1 VGISPRQDERV
12 GLVVLAAGVG
22 TRMHSLIPKPLHTVA
37 GIPMVARVLRAGDG
51 ARPDARVLVVGP
63 QSADLTPRLES
74 WDGIVTVVQDP
85 PRGTGDAVK
94 CAMTALPDVD
104 CLVVLY
110 SDHPLL
116 ESATVGKLLAGL
128 RVSAAKVAILTA
140 ILDDP
145 AGYGRI
151 VRDADRQPVGI
162 AERRDDDVAMRIGP
176 TEINTGLMAL
186 DAHWVRQALDRIRP
200 SGATGELYL
209 TDLVSIA
216 AAQARDNEPWPVTIV
231 PGESDDAL
239 GVNDRADLARAE
251 SRAWERKRQRL
262 MREGVTMRL
271 PETIVVDEDV
281 RVGADTAILPYS
293 HLSGATVVGS
303 ACVIG
308 PSAVVADSRLGDRV
322 IVRSSTVEDSEIAD
336 DADVGPYSH
345 VRAGSEIGPRA
356 HVGNFAE
363 LKNAHLAPGV
373 KVGHF
378 SYIGDAAVGA
388 ETNIGAGTV
397 TANFDGAQKHRT
409 DIGARA
415 FIGSDTI
422 LRAPI
427 SIGDDAR
434 TGAGSV
440 VTKDVP
446 AGATVVGVP
455 ARLVTSGR
463 GRKIAAAGEVE
474 KSASGK
480 TALTDLPTHRLTDS
494 K

>member
-1 VGISPRQDERV
+1 
-12 GLVVLAAGVG
+12 
-22 TRMHSLIPKPLHTVA
+22 M
-37 GIPMVARVLRAGDG
+37 
-51 ARPDARVLVVGP
+51 
-63 QSADLTPRLES
+63 
-74 WDGIVTVVQDP
+74 
-85 PRGTGDAVK
+85 
-94 CAMTALPDVD
+94 
-104 CLVVLY
+104 
-110 SDHPLL
+110 
-116 ESATVGKLLAGL
+116 
-128 RVSAAKVAILTA
+128 
-140 ILDDP
+140 
-145 AGYGRI
+145 
-151 VRDADRQPVGI
+151 GI
-162 AERRDDDVAMRIGP
+162 AERRDDDAGMRIGP
-176 TEINTGLMAL
+176 TEINAGLMAL
-186 DAHWVRQALDRIRP
+186 DAQWARRALDQIHP

-216 AAQARDNEPWPVTIV
+216 VAEAQDDEPWPVTAV
-231 PGESDDAL
+231 AGEPDDAL

-271 PETIVVDEDV
+271 PETIVIDEDV
-281 RVGADTAILPYS
+281 RVGGDTVILPYS
-293 HLSGATVVGS
+293 QLSGATVVGS
-303 ACVIG
+303 GCVIG
-308 PSAVVADSRLGDRV
+308 PSAVIVDSRLGDRV
-322 IVRSSTVEDSEIAD
+322 IVRSSTVEDSVIAD

-363 LKNAHLAPGV
+363 IKNARLASGV

-378 SYIGDAAVGA
+378 SYIGDAAIGE

-397 TANFDGAQKHRT
+397 TANFDGARKHQT

-446 AGATVVGVP
+446 DGATVVGVP
-455 ARLVTSGR
+455 ARLMRPTSAR
-463 GRKIAAAGEVE
+463 PSAAA
-474 KSASGK
+474 
-480 TALTDLPTHRLTDS
+480 
-494 K
+494 

>member
-1 VGISPRQDERV
+1 
-12 GLVVLAAGVG
+12 
-22 TRMHSLIPKPLHTVA
+22 
-37 GIPMVARVLRAGDG
+37 MVARVLRAGDG

-63 QSADLTPRLES
+63 RTADLVSRLGPPT
-74 WDGIVTVVQDP
+74 GIVTVVQDP

-94 CAMTALPDVD
+94 RALTALPRVD
-104 CLVVLY
+104 RLVVLY

-116 ESATVGKLLAGL
+116 EPLTVAKLLAEL
-128 RVSAAKVAILTA
+128 RASGARVAILTA
-140 ILDDP
+140 ILEDS

-151 VRDADRQPVGI
+151 VRDADRRPVGI
-162 AERRDDDVAMRIGP
+162 AERRDDDADLRVGP

-186 DAHWVRQALDRIRP
+186 DAGWARQALDQIHP
-200 SGATGELYL
+200 SGSTGELYL

-216 AAQARDNEPWPVTIV
+216 VAAAQDGEPWPVTAV
-231 PGESDDAL
+231 TGEPDDAL
-239 GVNDRADLARAE
+239 GVNDRADLAHAE

-262 MREGVTMRL
+262 LCEGVTMRL
-271 PETIVVDEDV
+271 PETIVIDEDV
-281 RVGADTAILPYS
+281 RVGADSVILPHS
-293 HLSGATVVGS
+293 QLSGATVVGS
-303 ACVIG
+303 GCVIG
-308 PSAVVADSRLGDRV
+308 PSAVIVNSRLGDGV
-322 IVRSSTVEDSEIAD
+322 IVRSSTVENSAIAD
-336 DADVGPYSH
+336 DTDVGPYSH

-363 LKNAHLAPGV
+363 IKNAHLAKGV

-378 SYIGDAAVGA
+378 SYIGDAAVGEEA
-388 ETNIGAGTV
+388 NIGAGTV
-397 TANFDGAQKHRT
+397 TANFDGARKYRT

-446 AGATVVGVP
+446 DGATVVGVP
-455 ARLVTSGR
+455 ARLVAPGR
-463 GRKIAAAGEVE
+463 GRKSEAGR
-474 KSASGK
+474 SASGD
-480 TALTDLPTHRLTDS
+480 ASLTDLPTHRLTDS